1 MIHIALL
8 AAVVGM
14 AALASGCGQLK
25 LAAIQ
30 AQTTEPITLTLYV
43 QGASLSDDEFKTFFT
58 DPLKKS
64 HPNIT
69 LNVVRSG
76 KQKLED
82 LLAAGTPPDLI
93 FGSSRNLT
101 PFLDL
106 RLPANLYPLLKK
118 HNADLTKYDPIALS
132 AIKNYGSRGQLYA
145 LPIFENFSALYYNKD
160 LFDKFKVPYPKDG
173 MSWNDV
179 IELARQ
185 MTFTVG
191 EKKDKVQYKGINPDG
206 IRNFASSLSI
216 QAIDPITY
224 RAVVVNNSWREVLST
239 YEEVMT
245 IPGNA
250 GGTAKSLFGETQT
263 LAMYPGYLAKLNEL
277 EALFKKNKGINF
289 DIVSYPYFKGSVG
302 TGAEIDV
309 QAMMI
314 TQASKHKEEAY
325 WVIETVMTP
334 EIQLAATRRARL
346 SALNDPSMKI
356 EFGTDYK
363 SLKGKNVYG
372 MFKVTPSIGPKH
384 TPYDNIV
391 NSKISTVAN
400 QLVKGIVDVDGALQQ
415 LQNDINAAIDEA
427 RGIAS
432 NSSDSDSSD
441 NSGS

>member
-1 MIHIALL
+1 M
-8 AAVVGM
+8 
-14 AALASGCGQLK
+14 

-30 AQTTEPITLTLYV
+30 AETTERVTLTLYI

-58 DPLKKS
+58 EPLKKT

-69 LNVVRSG
+69 LNLIRSG

-106 RLPANLYPLLKK
+106 RQPMNLYPLLKK
-118 HNADLTKYDPIALS
+118 HNADLTKYDPVALS

-160 LFDKFKVPYPKDG
+160 LFDKFKVPYPRDG
-173 MSWNDV
+173 MSWNEV
-179 IELARQ
+179 IELAKL
-185 MTFTVG
+185 MTITVG
-191 EKKDKVQYKGINPDG
+191 EKKDKVQYRGINPDG

-216 QAIDPITY
+216 QAIDPISY
-224 RAVVVNNSWREVLST
+224 RAVVVNDSWREVLST
-239 YEEVMT
+239 YEEIMT

-250 GGTAKSLFGETQT
+250 GGNAKNLFETTQT

-277 EALFKKNKGINF
+277 EALFKKNKGINY
-289 DIVSYPYFKGSVG
+289 DIATYPYFKNSVS
-302 TGAEIDV
+302 TSAEIDV
-309 QAMMI
+309 QSMMI
-314 TQASKHKEEAY
+314 TQSSKHKEEAY

-346 SALNDPSMKI
+346 SALNDPSMKT

-372 MFKVTPSIGPKH
+372 MFKSTPSIGPKH

-391 NSKISTVAN
+391 NSKLNTVAN
-400 QLVKGIVDVDGALQQ
+400 QLVKGIVDVDGALLQ
-415 LQNDINAAIDEA
+415 LQTDINSAIDEA

-432 NSSDSDSSD
+432 NSPDSDTSEESE
-441 NSGS
+441 SQ